1 MTTQTVSSHRA
12 SLHEVSLHDNVF
24 GGLQFRRPRQW
35 LIKTL
40 LEWRRRAA
48 SRRELARL
56 SAFDLKDIG
65 YPDHTAAEIAKPFW
79 RE

>member
-1 MTTQTVSSHRA
+1 MATQTVSSHQV
-12 SLHEVSLHDNVF
+12 SLHENVF
-24 GGLQFRRPRQW
+24 GALPFPRSRRLRM
-35 LIKTL
+35 IETI

-56 SAFDLKDIG
+56 SALDLKDIG

>member
-12 SLHEVSLHDNVF
+12 SLHDNVF
-24 GGLQFRRPRQW
+24 GGSQFSRPRQR